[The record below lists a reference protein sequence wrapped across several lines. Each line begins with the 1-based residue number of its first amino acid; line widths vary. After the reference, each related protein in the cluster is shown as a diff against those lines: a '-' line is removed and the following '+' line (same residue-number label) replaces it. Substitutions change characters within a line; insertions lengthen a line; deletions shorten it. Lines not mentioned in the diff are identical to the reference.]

1 MKHFASPRFWKAY
14 EGLPE
19 NVRKRADKSFELLKH
34 NPRHPSLNFKPVGR
48 YWSARVGRGYRAL
61 AIEGGDGF
69 QWFWIGSHSDYDA
82 MIG

>member
-19 NVRKRADKSFELLKH
+19 NVRKRADKSFALLKSDPH
-34 NPRHPSLNFKPVGR
+34 LPSLNFKPVGR
-48 YWSARVGRGYRAL
+48 YWSVRIGLGYRAL
-61 AIEGGDGF
+61 AIQGEEGF
-69 QWFWIGSHSDYDA
+69 HWFWIGSHADYNA